1 MTFLTLWADYRRR
14 AAERDAVRRLS
25 RLSDDLLRDMGL
37 TRGNV
42 REMVR
47 AGRISGDLSR

>member
-1 MTFLTLWADYRRR
+1 MTFLTVWADYRRR